1 MSLRPED
8 SSSVELPDGPSLPD
22 SGSVLIAG
30 PTLTKKRRL
39 MLSMLT
45 EQKQEDL
52 GTVVVTTKKPAP
64 RIARELERL
73 SGKSPERFEVIDT
86 TSVGDLLAKRSATN
100 NLRYVSSPG
109 DLTGIGIHL
118 TEALKEHYE
127 ASRPASVGLHV
138 LSTLVMYADL
148 KRLFQFLHVITGR
161 IAAAGFTGVFTLDT
175 GFIDDQDLAL
185 LKQPFDGFVE
195 TRETDG
201 DPEYKVRGLDEGPQS
216 WTPLRI

>member
-8 SSSVELPDGPSLPD
+8 SSATELPDGPSLPE
-22 SGSVLIAG
+22 SGSVLIVG
-30 PTLTKKRRL
+30 PTMTKKRRL
-39 MLSMLT
+39 MLSMLAEE
-45 EQKQEDL
+45 EQTDT

-64 RIARELERL
+64 TITRELEHLR
-73 SGKSPERFEVIDT
+73 GEAPERYEVIDT
-86 TSVGDLLAKRSATN
+86 TSVADLLEQRSAPD

-118 TEALKEHYE
+118 TESLRGHYE
-127 ASRPASVGLHV
+127 ESRSASVGLHV

-148 KRLFQFLHVITGR
+148 KRLFQFLHVVTGR
-161 IAAAGFTGVFTLDT
+161 IAAAGFSGVFTLDT

-185 LKQPFDGFVE
+185 LKQPFDAFVE
-195 TRETDG
+195 TREAGG
-201 DPEYKVRGLDEGPQS
+201 DPEYKVRGLDEGPKS

>member
-1 MSLRPED
+1 MVFRPENA
-8 SSSVELPDGPSLPD
+8 SPATQPPEVSLPD

-30 PTLTKKRRL
+30 PTMTRKRRL
-39 MLSMLT
+39 MLSILAPGERT
-45 EQKQEDL
+45 DA

-64 RIARELERL
+64 SIARELSYI
-73 SGKSPERFEVIDT
+73 SGSPPEQFEVIDT
-86 TSVGDLLAKRSATN
+86 TSVADLLDDRADAG

-118 TEALKEHYE
+118 TESLREHYE
-127 ASRPASVGLHV
+127 ASRSARVGLHV
-138 LSTLVMYADL
+138 LSTLVMYTDL

-161 IAAAGFTGVFTLDT
+161 ISAAGFTGVFTLDT
-175 GFIDDQDLAL
+175 GFVDERELAL

-195 TRETDG
+195 TRDTDG
-201 DPEYKVRGLDEGPQS
+201 DPEFRVRGLDDGPRS